1 MRFIGLD
8 LSLNHTGLA
17 ELDSTGRLVNTM
29 EVRPGKHLGVSRLAY
44 LREALLAALPDG
56 PLVVA
61 IEGYAM
67 GAKGRVFHI
76 GEWGGVA
83 RLALM
88 QRWECAVVTM
98 PPSNLKSF
106 ATGKGNAPKEFMIAA
121 AKAAL
126 GYDGDM
132 TDNEADAVHL
142 ALVAR
147 AWYLPSTL
155 STEQRRAMQA
165 VVPDFLAGVA
175 PLRTR
180 RRG

>member
-1 MRFIGLD
+1 MRFVGLD

-17 ELDSTGRLVNTM
+17 ELDGTGKLVNLM
-29 EVRPGKHLGVSRLAY
+29 EVRPGNRTGVERLAY
-44 LREALLAALPDG
+44 LQSALLAVLPAG
-56 PLVVA
+56 PMVVA

-83 RLALM
+83 RLSLM
-88 QRWECAVVTM
+88 ERDNCAVITL

-106 ATGKGNAPKEFMIAA
+106 ATCKGNAPKEFMIAA

-126 GYDGDM
+126 EYDGAM
-132 TDNEADAVHL
+132 TDNEADAALL

-147 AWYLPSTL
+147 AWYLPSNL
-155 STEQRRAMQA
+155 STAQRQA
-165 VVPDFLAGVA
+165 LQAATLDFSKGVK

-180 RRG
+180 QRR

>member
-1 MRFIGLD
+1 MRFVGLD

-17 ELDSTGRLVNTM
+17 ELDGTGKLVNLM
-29 EVRPGKHLGVSRLAY
+29 EVRPGNRMGVERLAY
-44 LREALLAALPDG
+44 LRNALLAVLPAG
-56 PLVVA
+56 PMVVA

-88 QRWECAVVTM
+88 ERGDCAVITL

-106 ATGKGNAPKEFMIAA
+106 ATCKGNAPKEFMIAA

-126 GYDGDM
+126 EHDGPM
-132 TDNEADAVHL
+132 TDNEADAALL

-147 AWYLPSTL
+147 AWYLPNSLTAI
-155 STEQRRAMQA
+155 QRRAMQA
-165 VVPDFLAGVA
+165 AIPDFSVGVT